1 MILCCYTAGYS
12 QAAEPSKAKISQNNY
27 SKTIQLEGQKPIQK
41 KKESSATKPTQAKA
55 KAESMN
61 DAPALQESEQLN
73 ESLEKATSNSYLQ
86 DPVHWFNSYTNK
98 RNSYLSDDGVISK
111 KEQEELG
118 VVISESKSYISNSFE
133 FNYIN
138 LRQNRNNAEAG
149 KHLQEA
155 IKTGGISNSL
165 LLPEIAWIAER
176 LGDVSKRNQALGQ
189 YESQGNLSG
198 VQKAMA
204 TWSLNI
210 VEPGSLIITNGE
222 FDTYPLWLQQQK
234 KNMHIVSLGMLED
247 ADWLSKTLK
256 SWNPGMA
263 VPKNI
268 NSARSLI
275 DFLLKQSAKPVY
287 LSLSIRS
294 GILSSY
300 SSNLNPVGPLARL
313 SSTSWNS
320 TTALA
325 TFYLDASFQQYLKSG
340 LNSNDPFLPYLANLL
355 PGAFLLKTQLK
366 AVNDPRASKAEEI
379 YQQLKSI
386 TGKSIRQ

>member
-1 MILCCYTAGYS
+1 MFCHKVGFS
-12 QAAEPSKAKISQNNY
+12 QSAEPNRGKNLQKNY
-27 SKTIQLEGQKPIQK
+27 SKSIQLEGQKPAQK
-41 KKESSATKPTQAKA
+41 KKENSAAKPTQSRA
-55 KAESMN
+55 KAESMS
-61 DAPALQESEQLN
+61 DAPAVQESEQLN
-73 ESLEKATSNSYLQ
+73 ESLEKSASNSYLQ

-118 VVISESKSYISNSFE
+118 VVISESKSYIFNSFE

-138 LRQNRNNAEAG
+138 LRQNRNNSEAG

-155 IKTGGISNSL
+155 IKTGGMSNSL

-176 LGDVSKRNQALGQ
+176 LGDVSKRNQALAQ

-198 VQKAMA
+198 VQKEMA
-204 TWSLNI
+204 IWSINI

-234 KNMHIVSLGMLED
+234 KNVHIVSLGMLED

-256 SWNPGMA
+256 SWNSGIT

-268 NSARSLI
+268 NSARVLI

-300 SSNLNPVGPLARL
+300 SSNLNPIGPLARL

-325 TFYLDASFQQYLKSG
+325 SFYLDASFQQYLKSG
-340 LNSNDPFLPYLANLL
+340 LNSNDPFLPSLANLL